1 MNKKK
6 IIALTSIL
14 TFSLFIFSPN
24 VFAEDTLTNQN
35 IINKKTSDNTTGSEN
50 KVNQENKT
58 ATNETKNDKI
68 DNSQN
73 NNIKKE
79 NTENKSDT
87 NKINNEVDNNI
98 KKENTEDKKVESEVK
113 SVEPK
118 DTVDNDIKDAN
129 DVKNRDG
136 YTYDSGTHEV
146 KYNNIDKARYKSY
159 LFVQQQPQ
167 SANNL
172 SSTVNDNIIVSIPDP
187 QFKACINRNIYYSKK
202 GVDITHDNDNITI
215 GQLKKLNSIQLM
227 NITNVTNLTGIE
239 YCTNLEY
246 LQLQNQ
252 NISNINGLS
261 KCKYL
266 KLINLSNNN
275 IKDLNQLN
283 DLTNLQILWIES
295 NGISDIS
302 PLKTLTNLKEVSLSY
317 NNISDI
323 SPLKTLTN
331 LKEVSLSYN
340 NISDISQLETL
351 TNLKDV
357 NLNNNKIH
365 DISPLDNFKSSNFK
379 INIKNQ
385 KNISLNKATIDDGS
399 GEINNPVT
407 FPNTYSKNFNLSITP
422 NGNIKDIQ
430 EGNKISLSNLNN
442 TTNSFNINDSVTLTK
457 NGITAIYS
465 TTLELP
471 VEHVSTIKVDLPTS
485 MTFDVVTNTI
495 DPKTGRLK
503 PTFSTADYTIKN
515 RGKKPVT
522 IIPSYSVTEQGGVNL
537 VKNISDSDIS
547 KNNDVKIAV
556 KLKNLS
562 TNQDIMSVI
571 NNSIGI
577 QFTVG
582 AESNTQLRFEPGTNG
597 MADVEKEQ
605 LSDTKSTLG
614 KITFTITN

>member
-172 SSTVNDNIIVSIPDP
+172 SSTVNDNKIVTIPDP
-187 QFKACINRNIYYSKK
+187 QFKACLNRNIYYTKK

-215 GQLKKLNSIQLM
+215 SQLKNLKSIQLM

-261 KCKYL
+261 KCKNL
-266 KLINLSNNN
+266 KLINLTKNN

-283 DLTNLQILWIES
+283 DLTNLNTLWIES

-302 PLKTLTNLKEVSLSY
+302 PLKNLTNLQNVSLSY

-323 SPLKTLTN
+323 SP
-331 LKEVSLSYN
+331 
-340 NISDISQLETL
+340 LETL

-357 NLNNNKIH
+357 NLNNNKIN

-379 INIKNQ
+379 IKIENQ
-385 KNISLNKATIDDGS
+385 KNIILDKATIDDGS
-399 GEINNPVT
+399 GEIDNPVK
-407 FPNTYSKNFNLSITP
+407 FPNTYSKIFNLSITP
-422 NGNIKDIQ
+422 NGDIKAIQ
-430 EGNKISLSNLNN
+430 EKNKISLSNLNN
-442 TTNSFNINDSVTLTK
+442 TTTNFNINDNVELTK
-457 NGITAIYS
+457 NGSTAMYS

-495 DPKTGRLK
+495 DTKTGRLK
-503 PTFSTADYTIKN
+503 PTFATADYTIKN

-522 IIPSYSVTEQGGVNL
+522 ITPSYSVTEQGGVDL
-537 VKNISDSDIS
+537 VENISDSDIS

-562 TNQDIMSVI
+562 TNNDIMSVVNGKKGTTFNI
-571 NNSIGI
+571 
-577 QFTVG
+577 G
-582 AESNTQLRFEPGTNG
+582 AEKSIQLRFEPGVNG
-597 MADVEKEQ
+597 MADAEKEQ

>member
-172 SSTVNDNIIVSIPDP
+172 SSTVNDNTIVNIPDP
-187 QFKACINRNIYYSKK
+187 KFKACLNRNIYYTKK
-202 GVDITHDNDNITI
+202 GVDTSHDNENITI

-227 NITNVTNLTGIE
+227 NITNITNLTGIE

-283 DLTNLQILWIES
+283 DLTNLRTLWIES

-302 PLKTLTNLKEVSLSY
+302 QLKNLTNLQY
-317 NNISDI
+317 
-323 SPLKTLTN
+323 
-331 LKEVSLSYN
+331 VSLSYN

-422 NGNIKDIQ
+422 NGDIKAIQ
-430 EGNKISLSNLNN
+430 EKNKISLSNLNN
-442 TTNSFNINDSVTLTK
+442 TTTSFNINDSVTLTK
-457 NGITAIYS
+457 NGIIAIYS

-503 PTFSTADYTIKN
+503 PTFATADYTIKN

-522 IIPSYSVTEQGGVNL
+522 IIPSYSVTEQGGVDL
-537 VKNISDSDIS
+537 VENISDSDIS

-571 NNSIGI
+571 NNSTGT

>member
-58 ATNETKNDKI
+58 STNETKNDKI

-79 NTENKSDT
+79 NTENKSDI

-98 KKENTEDKKVESEVK
+98 KKENTKDKKVESEVK

-129 DVKNRDG
+129 DVKNGDG
-136 YTYDSGTHEV
+136 YTYDSGTHEA

-159 LFVQQQPQ
+159 LFVQHQDQ
-167 SANNL
+167 SVNNL
-172 SSTVNDNIIVSIPDP
+172 SSTYDDNKVVEIPDR
-187 QFKACINRNIYYSKK
+187 QFKACLNRNIYYTNR
-202 GVDITHDNDNITI
+202 GVDISHDNDNITI
-215 GQLKKLNSIQLM
+215 GKLKKLKSVLIM
-227 NITNVTNLTGIE
+227 NITNITNLTGIE

-252 NISNINGLS
+252 NISNINVLS
-261 KCKYL
+261 KCKNL
-266 KLINLSNNN
+266 KLINLTKNN
-275 IKDLNQLN
+275 IKDLNPLN
-283 DLTNLQILWIES
+283 DLTNLNTLWIES

-302 PLKTLTNLKEVSLSY
+302 PLKTLTNLQNVSLSY

-323 SPLKTLTN
+323 SP
-331 LKEVSLSYN
+331 
-340 NISDISQLETL
+340 LETL

-357 NLNNNKIH
+357 NLNNNKIN
-365 DISPLDNFKSSNFK
+365 DIRPLDNFKSSNFK

-385 KNISLNKATIDDGS
+385 KNIILNKAIIDDGS
-399 GEINNPVT
+399 GEIDNPVK
-407 FPNTYSKNFNLSITP
+407 FPNTYSKIFNLSITP
-422 NGNIKDIQ
+422 NGDIKDIQ
-430 EGNKISLSNLNN
+430 EKNKISLSNLNN
-442 TTNSFNINDSVTLTK
+442 TTTNFNINDNVKLTK
-457 NGITAIYS
+457 NGSTAMYS

-495 DPKTGRLK
+495 DTKTGRLK
-503 PTFSTADYTIKN
+503 PTFATADYTIKN

-522 IIPSYSVTEQGGVNL
+522 ITPSYSVTEQGGVDL
-537 VKNISDSDIS
+537 VENISDSDIS

-562 TNQDIMSVI
+562 TNNDIMSVVNGKKGTTFNI
-571 NNSIGI
+571 
-577 QFTVG
+577 G
-582 AESNTQLRFEPGTNG
+582 AEKSIQLRFEPGVNG
-597 MADVEKEQ
+597 MADAEKEQ

>member
-172 SSTVNDNIIVSIPDP
+172 SSTVNDNTIVNIPDP
-187 QFKACINRNIYYSKK
+187 KFKACLNRNIYYTKK
-202 GVDITHDNDNITI
+202 GVDTSHDNENITI

-227 NITNVTNLTGIE
+227 NIKNVTNLTGIE

-275 IKDLNQLN
+275 INDLNQLN
-283 DLTNLQILWIES
+283 DLTNLSTLWIES

-302 PLKTLTNLKEVSLSY
+302 QLKTLTNLQNVSLSY

-323 SPLKTLTN
+323 SP
-331 LKEVSLSYN
+331 
-340 NISDISQLETL
+340 LETL

-379 INIKNQ
+379 IKIGNQ
-385 KNISLNKATIDDGS
+385 ENISLNKATIDDGS
-399 GEINNPVT
+399 GEIDNPVT

-422 NGNIKDIQ
+422 NGDIKAIQ
-430 EGNKISLSNLNN
+430 EKNKISLSNLNN
-442 TTNSFNINDSVTLTK
+442 TTTNFNINDNVKLTK
-457 NGITAIYS
+457 NGSTAMYS

-495 DPKTGRLK
+495 DTKTGRLK
-503 PTFSTADYTIKN
+503 PTFATADYTIKN

-522 IIPSYSVTEQGGVNL
+522 IIPSYSVTEQGGVDL
-537 VKNISDSDIS
+537 VENISDSDIS

-562 TNQDIMSVI
+562 TNNDIMSVVNGKKGTTFNI
-571 NNSIGI
+571 DAEKSI
-577 QFTVG
+577 
-582 AESNTQLRFEPGTNG
+582 QLRFEPGVNG
-597 MADVEKEQ
+597 MADAEKEQ

>member
-172 SSTVNDNIIVSIPDP
+172 SSTVNDNTIVNIPDP
-187 QFKACINRNIYYSKK
+187 KFKACLNRNIYYTKK
-202 GVDITHDNDNITI
+202 GVDTSHDNDNITI
-215 GQLKKLNSIQLM
+215 GKLKKLKSVLIM
-227 NITNVTNLTGIE
+227 NITNITNLTGIE

-252 NISNINGLS
+252 NISNINVLS
-261 KCKYL
+261 KCKNL
-266 KLINLSNNN
+266 KLINLTKNN
-275 IKDLNQLN
+275 IKDLNPLN
-283 DLTNLQILWIES
+283 DLTNLNTLWIES

-302 PLKTLTNLKEVSLSY
+302 PLKTLTNLQNVSLSY

-323 SPLKTLTN
+323 SP
-331 LKEVSLSYN
+331 
-340 NISDISQLETL
+340 LETL

-357 NLNNNKIH
+357 NLNNNKIN
-365 DISPLDNFKSSNFK
+365 DIRPLDNFKSSNFK
-379 INIKNQ
+379 INIENQ
-385 KNISLNKATIDDGS
+385 KNIILNKAIIDDGS
-399 GEINNPVT
+399 GEIDNPVK
-407 FPNTYSKNFNLSITP
+407 FPNTYSKIFNLSITP
-422 NGNIKDIQ
+422 NGDIKDIQ
-430 EGNKISLSNLNN
+430 EKNKISLSNLNN
-442 TTNSFNINDSVTLTK
+442 TTTNFNINDNVKLTK
-457 NGITAIYS
+457 NGSTAMYS

-495 DPKTGRLK
+495 DTKTGRLK
-503 PTFSTADYTIKN
+503 PTFATADYTIKN

-522 IIPSYSVTEQGGVNL
+522 ITPSYSVTEQGGVDL
-537 VKNISDSDIS
+537 VENISDSDIS

-562 TNQDIMSVI
+562 TNNDIMSVVNGKKGTTFNI
-571 NNSIGI
+571 
-577 QFTVG
+577 G
-582 AESNTQLRFEPGTNG
+582 AEKSIQLRFEPGVNG
-597 MADVEKEQ
+597 MADAEKEQ

>member
-172 SSTVNDNIIVSIPDP
+172 SSTVNDNIIVNIPDP
-187 QFKACINRNIYYSKK
+187 KFKACLNRNIYYTKK
-202 GVDITHDNDNITI
+202 GVDTSHDNENITI

-227 NITNVTNLTGIE
+227 NIRNVTNLTGIE
-239 YCTNLEY
+239 YCTNLKY

-275 IKDLNQLN
+275 INDLNQLN
-283 DLTNLQILWIES
+283 DLTNLSTLWIES

-302 PLKTLTNLKEVSLSY
+302 QLKTLTNLQNVSLSY

-323 SPLKTLTN
+323 SP
-331 LKEVSLSYN
+331 
-340 NISDISQLETL
+340 LETL

-379 INIKNQ
+379 IKIENQ
-385 KNISLNKATIDDGS
+385 ENISLNKATIDDGS
-399 GEINNPVT
+399 GEIDNPVT

-422 NGNIKDIQ
+422 NGDIKAIQ
-430 EGNKISLSNLNN
+430 EKNKISLSNLNN
-442 TTNSFNINDSVTLTK
+442 TTTNFNINDNVKLTK
-457 NGITAIYS
+457 NGSTAMYS

-495 DPKTGRLK
+495 DTKTGRLK
-503 PTFSTADYTIKN
+503 PTFATADYTIKN

-522 IIPSYSVTEQGGVNL
+522 IIPSYSVTEQGGVDL
-537 VKNISDSDIS
+537 VENISDSDIS

-562 TNQDIMSVI
+562 TNNDIMSVVNGKKGTTFNI
-571 NNSIGI
+571 DAEKSI
-577 QFTVG
+577 
-582 AESNTQLRFEPGTNG
+582 QLRFEPGVNG
-597 MADVEKEQ
+597 MADAEKEQ